1 MVVDAL
7 GETVDQAV
15 TAFEDPGST
24 MKILIFSA
32 AQETGLHFGG
42 KRAVSQSEFGFDGEP
57 HGDIGCGH
65 EHRTADD
72 SARTFKNLL
81 EGNKDGALALADVCE
96 SESIASCERDSGE

>member
-65 EHRTADD
+65 EHRTLTIPPGR
-72 SARTFKNLL
+72 SKTFWKGTKMVHWPSPMFARVNP
-81 EGNKDGALALADVCE
+81 
-96 SESIASCERDSGE
+96 